1 VQFRDWLL
9 AAFAGMDERP
19 HDDSYADVA
28 LRRLLIVRKGH
39 LERANRFDPSNPD
52 LGKVGAPKSRGTIK
66 HQRLGG
72 R

>member
-1 VQFRDWLL
+1 MASLHFCQQPQ
-9 AAFAGMDERP
+9 AFGKG
-19 HDDSYADVA
+19 S
-28 LRRLLIVRKGH
+28 RRGNPLEK

-52 LGKVGAPKSRGTIK
+52 LAKVGAPKSRGTIK